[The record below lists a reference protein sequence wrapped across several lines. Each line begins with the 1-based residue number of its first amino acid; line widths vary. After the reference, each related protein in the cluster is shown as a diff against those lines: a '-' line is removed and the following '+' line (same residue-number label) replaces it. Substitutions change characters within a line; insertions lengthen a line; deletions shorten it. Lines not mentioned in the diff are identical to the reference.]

1 MATVYDAPRPT
12 ARDEPVDNPG
22 PLVDVVDN
30 DALSGAVDEIDTA
43 ESVEL
48 PGADRPVS
56 SSRSGSFPNRPMSS
70 AARAASSFS
79 TATATPSSATRPA
92 DPRGLRLMPLN
103 R

>member
-22 PLVDVVDN
+22 PLVGVVDN
-30 DALSGAVDEIDTA
+30 DARSGAVDEIDTS

-70 AARAASSFS
+70 AARAASWFS
-79 TATATPSSATRPA
+79 TATATPGSAHDQPIRA
-92 DPRGLRLMPLN
+92 DCA
-103 R
+103 